1 MKTSCPYL
9 LLEFLL
15 THWIILL
22 RLLLLF
28 EVTTLLVDLLL
39 EELAADTII
48 RVVQDLVQ
56 VLTNRDGGVP
66 GLWIELIDLGQVH
79 GFITFLETD

>member
-9 LLEFLL
+9 LLELLL

-39 EELAADTII
+39 EELATDTII

-56 VLTNRDGGVP
+56 VLTNCDSGVL
-66 GLWIELIDLGQVH
+66 GLWVELIDLGQS
-79 GFITFLETD
+79 GLIFL

>member
-9 LLEFLL
+9 LLELLL
-15 THWIILL
+15 THRIILL

-39 EELAADTII
+39 EELAADPVI

-56 VLTNRDGGVP
+56 VLTNCDSGVL
-66 GLWIELIDLGQVH
+66 GLWVELIDLGQS
-79 GFITFLETD
+79 GLIFL

>member
-1 MKTSCPYL
+1 MKTSCPYF
-9 LLEFLL
+9 LLELLL
-15 THWIILL
+15 THRIILL

-39 EELAADTII
+39 EELAADPII

-56 VLTNRDGGVP
+56 VLTNCDSGVL
-66 GLWIELIDLGQVH
+66 GLWVELIDLGQS
-79 GFITFLETD
+79 GLIFL

>member
-66 GLWIELIDLGQVH
+66 GLWIELIDLGQS
-79 GFITFLETD
+79 GLIFL

>member
-15 THWIILL
+15 THRIILL

-39 EELAADTII
+39 EELATDTII

-56 VLTNRDGGVP
+56 VLTNCDSGIL
-66 GLWIELIDLGQVH
+66 GLWVELIDLGQS
-79 GFITFLETD
+79 GLIFL